1 MAFIRHLALLG
12 NEVYMFGYVTI
23 NKPEMKFKEYNL
35 YRSYY
40 CGLCKAMGKRHGNLC
55 RLSLSYV
62 VNFLVML
69 LTSLYEPESY
79 VTKEKCI
86 IHPFNKQNI
95 RSNEFTDYGADVNL
109 MLAYSKFE
117 DDWNDEKKLKAKILM
132 ALLKGKNSKTIKSY
146 EEKMQ
151 VITDNLRKL
160 SEYEKANETN
170 IDYVAGAFGN
180 ILSEIYVYKKDEWEA
195 DLRRMG
201 FYLGKFIYIMDAYED
216 IEEDIKKGN
225 YNPLKNIFYEED
237 FENKCYNKLT
247 MMMAECTKSFERL
260 PIVENVQILRNILY
274 AGVWVKYTQISR
286 DRLESSKN
294 GGQHD

>member
-55 RLSLSYV
+55 RLSLSYD

-69 LTSLYEPESY
+69 LTSLYEPESD

-132 ALLKGKNSKTIKSY
+132 ALLKGKNSNTIKSY
-146 EEKMQ
+146 KEKMQ

-237 FENKCYNKLT
+237 FENKCYNMLT